1 MRVLSPTLAAFAISA
16 FALAPAS
23 ACEWMKSA
31 QKDGLSI
38 TQSEPVAADI
48 SIATNDLSESVVKEM
63 TTLPVPDT
71 KAAE

>member
-1 MRVLSPTLAAFAISA
+1 MRVLSLTLAAFALSA
-16 FALAPAS
+16 FALVPAS

-48 SIATNDLSESVVKEM
+48 SIATNDLSEGALEEM
-63 TTLPVPDT
+63 TILPVPDT
-71 KAAE
+71 KPTE